1 MTKVAHKTQ
10 FYCQNC
16 CGKRHLYQKLSEELT
31 GTYKL
36 RKRKNN
42 LKEEYNLPVT
52 LQERVVGRGQHAANF
67 PVWS

>member
-16 CGKRHLYQKLSEELT
+16 CGKRHPYQKLPEELT

-36 RKRKNN
+36 GKRKNN
-42 LKEEYNLPVT
+42 HKEEYNL
-52 LQERVVGRGQHAANF
+52 AAT
-67 PVWS
+67 